1 MVTNYMAYMRI
12 SHRSIVN
19 VKKIL
24 RLSYDV
30 SGEDIPK
37 GNGNV
42 SEAQIDLIIMFQVP
56 LELLCQV
63 W

>member
-1 MVTNYMAYMRI
+1 MAYMRI